1 MLSKL
6 MSRYWWVLLLRGA
19 FAILFGI
26 VALTSPGMTLGSLV
40 LFFAAFAFVDG
51 GLGRVPRVHRAR

>member
-6 MSRYWWVLLLRGA
+6 LSRCWWVLLLRGA

-26 VALTSPGMTLGSLV
+26 VALT
-40 LFFAAFAFVDG
+40 
-51 GLGRVPRVHRAR
+51 